1 MKLAQLILTLSFFV
15 CSSAKGTMN
24 YELVALSRTDL
35 TDKVASQLQQPVQYA
50 ELRQFAD
57 GEIDVKLADP
67 ERFAGKIAVILQST
81 GDPVNVHT
89 LGVAFLAQE
98 LKNAGAE
105 KVIAVIPYLG
115 YARHDKSS
123 IAGKPGHVAV
133 IAKLFEAAGID
144 EFISVDLHDE
154 KIIDFFSIPVHNL
167 QVQSLIADHI
177 QAQEKSLHDVC
188 LVAPDKGAA
197 EYVEEVAGKIGVG
210 TLTFA
215 KERFATDQTRV
226 IGLAGECKG
235 TTGII
240 IDDIIAT
247 GGTALNVCNSLPEM
261 GYENIYGY
269 FVHPVLAGN
278 AVERIA
284 KSCFL
289 KIFVGNTLPLRK
301 EALES
306 SDIEVFDVSSVI
318 VSELKRLLSEL

>member
-1 MKLAQLILTLSFFV
+1 MKLAQLLLSLSFFV
-15 CSSAKGTMN
+15 CSAKGTMN

-35 TDKVASQLQQPVQYA
+35 TEKIATQLQQPLRYA

-57 GEIDVKLADP
+57 GEIDVKLANP
-67 ERFAGKIAVILQST
+67 GQFAGKVAVILQST
-81 GDPVNVHT
+81 GDPVNEHT
-89 LGVAFLAQE
+89 LGVAFLAHE
-98 LKNAGAE
+98 LKNAGAR

-115 YARHDKSS
+115 YARHDESS
-123 IAGKPGHVAV
+123 IAGKSGNVAV
-133 IAKLFEAAGID
+133 IAKLFETAGID

-167 QVQSLIADHI
+167 QVQSIIADHI
-177 QAQEKSLHDVC
+177 KSQEKSLHNVC
-188 LVAPDKGAA
+188 LVAPDKGAG
-197 EYVEEVAGKIGVG
+197 EYVEDVAHKIGVG
-210 TLTFA
+210 TLIFS
-215 KERFATDQTRV
+215 KERFSTDQTR
-226 IGLAGECKG
+226 ITGLTGECEG

-278 AVERIA
+278 AVERIE
-284 KSCFL
+284 KSCFS
-289 KIFVGNTLPLRK
+289 KIFVSNTLPLRK

-318 VSELKRLLSEL
+318 VKELQKLL